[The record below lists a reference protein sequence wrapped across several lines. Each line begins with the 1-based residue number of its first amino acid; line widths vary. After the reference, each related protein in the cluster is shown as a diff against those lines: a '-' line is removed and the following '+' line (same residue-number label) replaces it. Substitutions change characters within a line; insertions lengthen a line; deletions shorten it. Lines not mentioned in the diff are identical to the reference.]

1 MNLLLVIATD
11 EQGQL
16 ESALRGHLNHAFPG
30 EVREVDATCRLPRAT
45 SEEDDV
51 ALARDL
57 LEADAVIMLLP
68 HVHERRSMHRME
80 TWLQRAGVDGVT
92 VMVEPEGITGLLD
105 EKPVFLIRPME
116 KPVTVDA
123 DPIHSARS
131 GLATLGLNDITV
143 IDVDPSGRKSP
154 FNISGDRSRLN

>member
-16 ESALRGHLNHAFPG
+16 ESALRGQLNRAFPG

-51 ALARDL
+51 ALAREL

-68 HVHERRSMHRME
+68 LIHERRSMHRME
-80 TWLQRAGVDGVT
+80 TWLQRASVDGIT
-92 VMVEPEGITGLLD
+92 VMVEPDGITGLLD
-105 EKPVFLIRPME
+105 EKPVFLIRPLE
-116 KPVTVDA
+116 QLVTVDE

-131 GLATLGLNDITV
+131 GLATMGLSDITV
-143 IDVDPSGRKSP
+143 IDVDPSGRRSP
-154 FNISGDRSRLN
+154 FNVKDDRIRFN